1 MKELEYTY
9 EQLFEQQKFV
19 TQLSDFQK
27 KLTEEIS
34 NGSNLET
41 ITNLVYTLTGIPIL
55 IEDADFRT
63 LHMPVYQKKTIW
75 I

>member
-1 MKELEYTY
+1 MEEDLHFYHETPIMKELEYTY

-41 ITNLVYTLTGIPIL
+41 ITNLVYTLTGIPI
-55 IEDADFRT
+55 
-63 LHMPVYQKKTIW
+63 
-75 I
+75 